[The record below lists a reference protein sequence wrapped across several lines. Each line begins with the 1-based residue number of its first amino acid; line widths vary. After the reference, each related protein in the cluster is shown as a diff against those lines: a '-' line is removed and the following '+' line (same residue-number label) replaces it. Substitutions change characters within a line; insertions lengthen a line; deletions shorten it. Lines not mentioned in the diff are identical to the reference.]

1 MNLNFILQA
10 IGKIWLTSCTAL
22 SFSFN
27 LRAALTSFAI
37 KIIIPITQIPIQTT
51 SIQSATKEKKKVVLN
66 IQIPLRFGLVRAI
79 LKAVLVFF
87 RNDRLS
93 LVFYVGRIYFKLI
106 PGQDEMTF
114 FAIYRGKRDK
124 RRRFSANLNV
134 RLSLFTKR
142 RWLSA
147 ECCISRA
154 NQSCLFLEQNE
165 EYGGLVKSSRTA

>member
-1 MNLNFILQA
+1 MNFNFILQA
-10 IGKIWLTSCTAL
+10 IRKIWLTSCTSL
-22 SFSFN
+22 SFSSN
-27 LRAALTSFAI
+27 LRAALTPFAI

-51 SIQSATKEKKKVVLN
+51 SIQSATKVKKEKVVLN

-114 FAIYRGKRDK
+114 FAIYRGKRD
-124 RRRFSANLNV
+124 RRHRFSANLNV
-134 RLSLFTKR
+134 S
-142 RWLSA
+142 
-147 ECCISRA
+147 I
-154 NQSCLFLEQNE
+154 
-165 EYGGLVKSSRTA
+165 KSIYKAKVAFC

>member
-1 MNLNFILQA
+1 MNFNFILQA
-10 IGKIWLTSCTAL
+10 IGKIWLTSCTSL
-22 SFSFN
+22 SFSSN
-27 LRAALTSFAI
+27 LRAALTPFVI
-37 KIIIPITQIPIQTT
+37 KIIITITQIPIQTT
-51 SIQSATKEKKKVVLN
+51 SIQSATKVKKKKKVVLN

-124 RRRFSANLNV
+124 RHRFSANLNV
-134 RLSLFTKR
+134 S
-142 RWLSA
+142 
-147 ECCISRA
+147 I
-154 NQSCLFLEQNE
+154 
-165 EYGGLVKSSRTA
+165 KSIYKAKVAFC

>member
-10 IGKIWLTSCTAL
+10 IGKIWLTSCTSL
-22 SFSFN
+22 SFTSN
-27 LRAALTSFAI
+27 LRAI

-51 SIQSATKEKKKVVLN
+51 SIQSATKVKKKKVVLN

-124 RRRFSANLNV
+124 RHRFSANLNV
-134 RLSLFTKR
+134 S
-142 RWLSA
+142 
-147 ECCISRA
+147 I
-154 NQSCLFLEQNE
+154 
-165 EYGGLVKSSRTA
+165 KSIYKAKVAFC